1 MGVWCAPT
9 SSASTPSC
17 SSSFDAAIAH
27 VQRSVERRRPAD
39 ADKAAK
45 NLDTLIAAYHDT
57 E

>member
-1 MGVWCAPT
+1 MRPDVERQHPELLA
-9 SSASTPSC
+9 
-17 SSSFDAAIAH
+17 SFDAAIAH